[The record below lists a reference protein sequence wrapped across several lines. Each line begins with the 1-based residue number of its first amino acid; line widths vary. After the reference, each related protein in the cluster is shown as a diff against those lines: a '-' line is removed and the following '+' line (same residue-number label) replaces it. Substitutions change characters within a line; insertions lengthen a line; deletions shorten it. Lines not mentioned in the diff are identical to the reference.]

1 MKTLKLL
8 KEEYAILFCQYPS
21 WEELLND
28 IPHHDIENH
37 TDEVAKLFAKE
48 VAKEALKNA
57 SENAEF
63 IAEHQFYEETIKD
76 SVDNVG
82 SHLVFIDKQSIL
94 NESNIP
100 EL

>member
-1 MKTLKLL
+1 MRTLELL

-28 IPHHDIENH
+28 IPHRDIENH

-48 VAKEALKNA
+48 VANEALKNA
-57 SENAEF
+57 SENAKLCGYWSYK
-63 IAEHQFYEETIKD
+63 HHDYVND
-76 SVDNVG
+76 V
-82 SHLVFIDKQSIL
+82 DKQSIL

-100 EL
+100 KL